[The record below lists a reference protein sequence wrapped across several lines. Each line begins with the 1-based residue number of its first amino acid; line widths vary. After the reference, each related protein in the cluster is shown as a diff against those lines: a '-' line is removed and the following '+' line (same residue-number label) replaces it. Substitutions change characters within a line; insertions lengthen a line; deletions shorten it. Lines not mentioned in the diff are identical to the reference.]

1 MPIEKL
7 VFTSWS
13 DAEVIFALDWKKFQ
27 KAAINTCLED
37 KDELC
42 DFLREVS
49 TFALAETIG
58 KDLNLW
64 GTYRATCEEFG
75 EHLFN
80 GSLGLT
86 FVDINLPD
94 IELADEPD
102 VIPIDNMPKPP
113 EQPSW

>member
-1 MPIEKL
+1 MAIEKL

-27 KAAINTCLED
+27 KAASGTCLDD

-42 DFLREVS
+42 VFLREVS
-49 TFALAETIG
+49 VFAIAETIG
-58 KDLNLW
+58 KDLNEW
-64 GTYRATCEEFG
+64 GTYRSICEEFG
-75 EHLFN
+75 DRLFN
-80 GSLGLT
+80 GTLGLT
-86 FVDINLPD
+86 FVGRNLPD

-102 VIPIDNMPKPP
+102 IFPVDSMPKPP

>member
-1 MPIEKL
+1 MAIEKL

-13 DAEVIFALDWKKFQ
+13 DAEVIFALDWEKFQ
-27 KAAINTCLED
+27 KAASATRLED

-49 TFALAETIG
+49 VFALAETIG
-58 KDLNLW
+58 KDLNTW
-64 GTYRATCEEFG
+64 GTYRTLCEEFG
-75 EHLFN
+75 DHLFN
-80 GSLGLT
+80 GTLGLT
-86 FVDINLPD
+86 FVDIELPD

-102 VIPIDNMPKPP
+102 IFTIDFMPKPP